1 MFTGCFSRIY
11 RISQIFQIVLF
22 KKILTFVLHTSW
34 YHYQL
39 RCYLTGP
46 VVYQGWVRL
55 SHYCLLCYYSSGRSS
70 CLKYVIWVLK
80 YSANAA
86 VHCTSLTGHASYKFI
101 IGIKIW
107 LFCHTD
113 IICISPVLYFP
124 WRQCHILL
132 RCIMCIDRHL

>member
-1 MFTGCFSRIY
+1 MFSGCFSGIY

-22 KKILTFVLHTSW
+22 QKILTFVPHTSW
-34 YHYQL
+34 YRYQL

-46 VVYQGWVRL
+46 VVYQGWVTL
-55 SHYCLLCYYSSGRSS
+55 SHYCLLCYCSSGRS
-70 CLKYVIWVLK
+70 CLKCAMWVIK

-86 VHCTSLTGHASYKFI
+86 VPCTSLTGHASYKFV
-101 IGIKIW
+101 IGIKVW

-113 IICISPVLYFP
+113 IICIISVLYFP

-132 RCIMCIDRHL
+132 RCIIRVDRHL